1 MKLGI
6 GSVTAGGLLLQMVF
20 KDQIK
25 KETEKTDQRITAVAE
40 KTDQKIEKLDQKI
53 TAIAEKTDQKIEKL
67 DQKITDESRQ
77 TRALIEKALDRLEM
91 TKNALVGI
99 VQV

>member
-40 KTDQKIEKLDQKI
+40 KTDQKIE
-53 TAIAEKTDQKIEKL
+53 QKIEKL